1 MSILSVLHIGTGAL
15 LAQQQALQ
23 TTSHNIANVDT
34 PGYTRQR
41 VTLSSAYPVNKGSFF
56 IGLGVNASAVTG
68 VVDNFFEAQLVS
80 LKPGLGF
87 AEAEQRALSGV
98 ANALPVTEEQGIGP
112 ALEAFWGA
120 LSEVAN
126 NPAGQAERANL
137 IGSANTLS
145 DVLRQT
151 RTALRRRFIDA
162 FPLSNPYR
170 LGRHAKSPR

>member
-98 ANALPVTEEQGIGP
+98 ADALLLLKSK
-112 ALEAFWGA
+112 A
-120 LSEVAN
+120 
-126 NPAGQAERANL
+126 
-137 IGSANTLS
+137 
-145 DVLRQT
+145 
-151 RTALRRRFIDA
+151 
-162 FPLSNPYR
+162 
-170 LGRHAKSPR
+170 LGRRWQPFGERCPKSLIIQPAKLSALI